1 MEVKKLIASWIAAA
15 NAYDK
20 DQYLRFYLP
29 DAILDDPSVGRKFAG
44 HKGIGN
50 YFDSY
55 FIGYNTQTALVDVVI
70 ADETHVHVEVAFT
83 GDFPEGNIGGTF
95 DITFKEGKIAF
106 ARADLI
112 H

>member
-1 MEVKKLIASWIAAA
+1 MEVKKLIENWIAAA

-20 DQYLRFYLP
+20 AEYLRFYLP
-29 DAILDDPSVGRKFAG
+29 DAILDDPSVGRKFVG
-44 HKGIGN
+44 HKGIGS

-55 FIGYNTQTALVDVVI
+55 FIGYNTQTVLVDVVI
-70 ADETHVHVEVAFT
+70 VDETHAHVEVAFS

-95 DITFKEGKIAF
+95 DLTFKGGRIAF
-106 ARADLI
+106 VRADLI